1 MTLNAAVAD
10 EQSPRHTAT
19 VKVIDKALPSVV
31 VVRNILWVKEKREYS
46 VSLGSGTIVHASGY
60 ILTNDHVAANV
71 GRTTVVLN
79 DGSERRYRIV
89 ARLPHEDLGLLKI
102 DSDQPLQPL
111 PLGRSDD
118 LMLGEP
124 VVIIGSPQGLTYS
137 VSTGIISG
145 LNRSR
150 TTADAYLPW
159 TVQVSA
165 AVNKGNS
172 GGPLI
177 NALAQQ
183 IGIVTYKLDAENL
196 GFAIAID
203 RVRSVFPQMLAAEQR
218 FAFTLDLEVDM
229 LGNAAEVISVA
240 EESPA
245 AKAGIRVDD
254 LITGI
259 GDFTIRHGLDFWLA
273 VVDRQA
279 GDQLTFRLRRG
290 YEDVDV
296 KVVLGPLELDQPI
309 PKKGMTGGLDYAA
322 YQGKWSRL
330 PDFDTLS
337 PVETGRTEKPS
348 ADTYKAGREW
358 FGLRFSGFLEVPT
371 DGLYTFYCNSDD
383 GSRLY
388 IGNRLVVDNDAGHPA
403 REAGAHVRLKA
414 GLHLFTLTYFNG
426 VRNKALKVSV
436 EGPDLVKQEIPAS
449 WFFVRDSKE
458 KENNSTPS
466 DALPEDKAVGS
477 RPVDAGET
485 QAVHNE

>member
-1 MTLNAAVAD
+1 MKPTIWLAASLAGLLFLDSRPSTMTLNADAAD

-19 VKVIDKALPSVV
+19 VKTIDKALPSVV

-46 VSLGSGTIVHASGY
+46 VALGSGTIVHSSGY

-89 ARLPHEDLGLLKI
+89 ARLPHEDLALLKI
-102 DSDQPLQPL
+102 DSDQPLQTL

-196 GFAIAID
+196 GFAIAVD

-218 FAFTLDLEVDM
+218 FAFTLGLEVDM
-229 LGNAAEVISVA
+229 LGDAAKVTSVTEGA
-240 EESPA
+240 PA

-273 VVDRQA
+273 TVDRQA
-279 GDQLTFRLRRG
+279 GDRL
-290 YEDVDV
+290 
-296 KVVLGPLELDQPI
+296 I
-309 PKKGMTGGLDYAA
+309 PPAA
-322 YQGKWSRL
+322 RQ
-330 PDFDTLS
+330 
-337 PVETGRTEKPS
+337 
-348 ADTYKAGREW
+348 
-358 FGLRFSGFLEVPT
+358 
-371 DGLYTFYCNSDD
+371 
-383 GSRLY
+383 
-388 IGNRLVVDNDAGHPA
+388 
-403 REAGAHVRLKA
+403 
-414 GLHLFTLTYFNG
+414 
-426 VRNKALKVSV
+426 
-436 EGPDLVKQEIPAS
+436 
-449 WFFVRDSKE
+449 
-458 KENNSTPS
+458 
-466 DALPEDKAVGS
+466 
-477 RPVDAGET
+477 
-485 QAVHNE
+485 